1 MKIAYWLPREGK
13 GSRPMKIGGLYSY
26 SDARDIYPESND
38 YLEAVATIKRDE
50 PFVLL
55 EMKVVES
62 WGQYFKILTIEGIVG
77 WAFIGYPDQVKE
89 VIYDG

>member
-1 MKIAYWLPREGK
+1 MN
-13 GSRPMKIGGLYSY
+13 IGGLYSY
-26 SDARDIYPESND
+26 WDARDIYPESND

-55 EMKVVES
+55 EMKTVQA
-62 WGQYFKILTIEGIVG
+62 WGQYFKVLTIEGIVG